1 MAGLSVQELRQDAAG
16 IQQSVAYIHS
26 LVQAEIDAGTPSERI
41 VLGGFSQGGGK
52 PPAGVGS
59 EGSLFLGVGRR
70 RPLGPALRRLGAARP
85 VIWHLAGDG

>member
-59 EGSLFLGVGRR
+59 EGFTVSESRR
-70 RPLGPALRRLGAARP
+70 ALVPAAGALDASS
-85 VIWHLAGDG
+85 VIWHLPGDG